1 VGNNIRKKRWCRKS
15 IKKEEHR
22 TNKIKERMGLSVARK
37 GELESG
43 KLNIEE

>member
-1 VGNNIRKKRWCRKS
+1 
-15 IKKEEHR
+15 
-22 TNKIKERMGLSVARK
+22 MGLSVARK